1 MAHAKPGSKIIR
13 ISPDLH
19 EQLAR
24 KKPVKQ
30 SWDAFLR
37 RAFGLQV
44 RKAVKP
50 ALIERWVLPSKTFK
64 FIADAR
70 GAAIEYAV
78 AAGIRKAEEPIRMRE
93 VP

>member
-1 MAHAKPGSKIIR
+1 MAHAKPGSRVIR

-19 EQLAR
+19 EQLVR
-24 KKPVKQ
+24 KKPAKQ
-30 SWDAFLR
+30 SWDSFLR

-44 RKAVKP
+44 RKATKA
-50 ALIERWVLPSKTFK
+50 ALIERWVLPSRTFK

-78 AAGIRKAEEPIRMRE
+78 AAGTRKTEEPIRMRE